1 MKILITGSNGQLGTE
16 LVSRY
21 LGRPDDELFA
31 GDLPDLDITSELS
44 VAATFAHTSP
54 DVVIN
59 CAAWTA
65 VDAAEEKE
73 SSAFTVNAEGPAI
86 LATYC
91 ARIGARLVQISTDYV
106 FSGDA
111 TEPYSESALAQ
122 PVTAYGRTKLAG
134 ENFVREL
141 LPDNHLIIRTAWL
154 YSSTGHNFVKTI
166 MRAQSER
173 ETVRVVTDQIGQ
185 PTSAFDLADQI
196 VALLDTYSGSG
207 TFHGTN
213 SGVTSWFDFARAIM
227 SEIGEDP
234 ERVLPTDSSSYVQ
247 IAPRPA
253 YSVLGHH
260 GWASVGMEPMR
271 DWRVALH
278 DAIPDITPEI
288 MQASD

>member
-16 LVSRY
+16 LAARY
-21 LGRPDDELFA
+21 FDRSNDELFV

-44 VAATFAHTSP
+44 IASTFATIAP

-91 ARIGARLVQISTDYV
+91 ARAGARLVQISTDYV
-106 FSGDA
+106 FGGDA
-111 TEPYSESALAQ
+111 TAPYAEDAQ
-122 PVTAYGRTKLAG
+122 PGPITAYGRTKLAG

-154 YSSTGHNFVKTI
+154 YSPIGHNFVKTI
-166 MRAQSER
+166 VKAQRERATLS
-173 ETVRVVTDQIGQ
+173 VVTDQIGQ
-185 PTSAFDLADQI
+185 PTSASDLADQI
-196 VALLDTYSGSG
+196 VTLLDTYSGSG
-207 TFHGTN
+207 IFHGTN
-213 SGVTSWFDFARAIM
+213 SGVTSWFEFARAIM
-227 SEIGEDP
+227 FEIGEDP
-234 ERVLPTDSSSYVQ
+234 ERILPTDSSSYVQ
-247 IAPRPA
+247 LAPRPA
-253 YSVLGHH
+253 YSVLGHQA
-260 GWASVGMEPMR
+260 WASAGMEPMR

-278 DAIPDITPEI
+278 EAIPDIMPAI
-288 MQASD
+288 D